1 MITLTNFHA
10 YFTNHL
16 MKGIQQHQD
25 RTERND
31 PTENQLIFALLYVD
45 ALQKRIDT
53 RKVVGQV
60 VESILKPL
68 KGLPLTFQ

>member
-1 MITLTNFHA
+1 
-10 YFTNHL
+10 

-25 RTERND
+25 RAERND

-60 VESILKPL
+60 VKSILKPL

>member
-1 MITLTNFHA
+1 
-10 YFTNHL
+10 